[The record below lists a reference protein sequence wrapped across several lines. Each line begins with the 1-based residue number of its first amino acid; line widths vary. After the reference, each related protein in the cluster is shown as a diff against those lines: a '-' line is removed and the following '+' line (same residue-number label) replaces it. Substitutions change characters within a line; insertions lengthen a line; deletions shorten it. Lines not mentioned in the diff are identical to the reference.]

1 MKCPVCAHE
10 NPANAKYCLECGSR
24 FALTCG
30 KCRSELPLSAKFCL
44 ECGHPTSAS
53 TMPQA
58 SGFASPDSSTLK
70 PPAEENAISKS
81 APEGER
87 RQLTVLFCDL
97 VGFTELA
104 NRLDPEVLQGIV
116 RSYEDACAVCIT
128 RYEGYVFQR
137 LGDGIVAFFGYPLA
151 HEGEAQRAI
160 HAGLEIISTLS
171 QRDVPDVGHLT
182 VRIGIATGVV
192 VVSSAEKGAVGDTM
206 NLASRLQG
214 IAQPGSVVV
223 SQRVHRLAGGAF
235 DYEDLGEHMLKGISQ
250 PARAYRIVGVRQA
263 TSRFEAATQERLMPL
278 VGRDQELAL
287 LMERWRQARAG
298 EGQGV
303 MLVGEAGIG
312 KSRILRALLDELKGE
327 PHTRVQYQC
336 SPYHADSA
344 FWPVTQQ
351 LAHVA
356 GFEPSDTPERR
367 LDRLEALLVQTRKE
381 AAADTP
387 LIAALMGV
395 DGATRYGPLAL
406 APAALRT
413 RTLQALVDHMMGLAA
428 RHPMLLVMEDAHW
441 IDPTTLELLERIIDA
456 VAEAPVL
463 VVLTSRP
470 DNQPALAAHPHVTRL
485 ALNRLGREGVEAI
498 VAGLGGAKLPEATV
512 AAIVART
519 DGVPLFVEELTRAVV
534 ESGETSVPATL
545 YDTLM
550 ARLDRTA
557 EVKEIAQTA
566 ACIGREFDF
575 ALLAAISE
583 RPEAELVAGIDRLGA
598 AELVFRRGF
607 GTGARY
613 IFKHALVRD
622 AAYESL
628 LKSSRQ
634 VIHARLVTALE
645 ARGME
650 TPPEILARHAE
661 LAGMTDRA
669 IREYRHA
676 GDAAGARP
684 AYAEAVA
691 NYDAAL
697 RLLTTQEE
705 GRGRDEHQL
714 AIEIA
719 RGQALMAHFG
729 YAAPKT
735 TEAFAHA
742 RVLAEKVGDAR
753 SLFHVDWGQWQ
764 VSNVQANLPEA
775 LVRGR
780 RALAACDPDDPADI
794 RPLAHRLVG
803 SPLVAMGR
811 FAEAATHLQESLACY
826 DPDRHA
832 DHTRRF
838 GSDTRALSLI
848 WLASARWFQGAVEA
862 ALTDM
867 EASLAFVRQ
876 VDNAFARC
884 QGLGHIGV
892 LRALIDPAGA
902 DASVAELLASTHRHG
917 VQFFEAVG
925 HGLRTGVRTAQGD
938 HRGALDDA
946 ARAREGFSRSG
957 ARIFQPLV
965 LNFAAQAQM
974 AVGRFDDAAATLAD
988 IDAMIEAGQRW
999 GEAETR
1005 RVEGDLMLACGDAVA
1020 AEACWRRA
1028 IAVAQGQG
1036 AASWELRA
1044 TTRLAG
1050 LLIDRGATN
1059 DAAILL
1065 AEAFK
1070 KIDGGSDTPDLVL
1083 ATTMLRELGATL

>member
-1 MKCPVCAHE
+1 MKCPRCAHE
-10 NPANAKYCLECGSR
+10 NPANAKFCVECGSR
-24 FALTCG
+24 FALICA
-30 KCRSELPLSAKFCL
+30 KCRSELPPSAKFCL
-44 ECGHPTSAS
+44 ECGHPSNASAK
-53 TMPQA
+53 PQA
-58 SGFASPDSSTLK
+58 IGFVSPVSSTTK
-70 PPAEENAISKS
+70 HPAEEIAVSTS

-104 NRLDPEVLQGIV
+104 NRLDPEVLQGVI

-151 HEGEAQRAI
+151 HESEAERAI
-160 HAGLEIISTLS
+160 HAGLEIIATLS
-171 QRDVPDVGHLT
+171 KRVVLDTGHFA

-214 IAQPGSVVV
+214 IAQPGSIVV
-223 SQRVHRLAGGAF
+223 SERVHRLAGGAF
-235 DYEDLGEHMLKGISQ
+235 NYEDLGEHMLKGIRQ
-250 PARAYRIVGVRQA
+250 PTRAYRIVGVRQA

-278 VGRDQELAL
+278 IGRDQELAL
-287 LMERWRQARAG
+287 LMERWRQAREG

-312 KSRILRALLDELKGE
+312 KSRILRALLDGLKDE
-327 PHTRVQYQC
+327 PHTRLQYQC

-351 LAHVA
+351 FAHA
-356 GFEPSDTPERR
+356 AAFEPGETPERR
-367 LDRLEALLVQTRKE
+367 LDRLEALLTQAGKE
-381 AAADTP
+381 AVADAP
-387 LIAALMGV
+387 LIATLMGI
-395 DGATRYGPLAL
+395 DGSARYGPLTL
-406 APAALRT
+406 APAALRM
-413 RTLQALVDHMMGLAA
+413 RTLQALVDQVLGLAA
-428 RHPMLLVMEDAHW
+428 RHPVVLVMEDAHW
-441 IDPTTLELLERIIDA
+441 IDPTTLELFERIIDA

-470 DNQPALAAHPHVTRL
+470 DNQPTLAAHPHVTRL
-485 ALNRLGREGVEAI
+485 VLNRLGRAGVEAI
-498 VAGLGGAKLPEATV
+498 VAGLGGAKLPVATV

-534 ESGETSVPATL
+534 ESGETSVPVTL

-557 EVKEIAQTA
+557 DVKEIAQTA

-575 ALLAAISE
+575 ALLSAIAE

-607 GTGARY
+607 GNGARY

-628 LKSSRQ
+628 LKSTRQ
-634 VIHARLVTALE
+634 AIHARLVAALDVE
-645 ARGME
+645 GMA

-669 IREYRHA
+669 IEEYHRA
-676 GDAAGARP
+676 GDAAAARP
-684 AYAEAVA
+684 AYAEAVS

-697 RLLTTQEE
+697 RPLATHAE
-705 GRGRDEHQL
+705 GRERDERQL

-735 TEAFAHA
+735 GEAFTRAG
-742 RVLAEKVGDAR
+742 VLAEKVGDAR

-764 VSNVQANLPEA
+764 VSNVQGDLPAA
-775 LVRGR
+775 LERGR
-780 RALAACDPDDPADI
+780 RALAACDPDDPADV

-811 FAEAATHLQESLACY
+811 FAEAAAHLRASLACY
-826 DPDRHA
+826 DPDRHG
-832 DHTRRF
+832 DHPRRY
-838 GSDTRALSLI
+838 GSDTRAVTLG
-848 WLASARWFQGAVEA
+848 WLASASWFQGDVDV

-867 EASLAFVRQ
+867 EASLALVRQ
-876 VDNAFARC
+876 LDNAFARC

-902 DASVAELLASTHRHG
+902 DDLVAELLKSSLRHG
-917 VQFFEAVG
+917 VQFWQAVA
-925 HGLRTGVRTAQGD
+925 HGLQTGVRTAQGD
-938 HRGALDDA
+938 YRGALDDA
-946 ARAREGFSRSG
+946 ARGRDGFRRAG

-965 LNFAAQAQM
+965 LNFAAQAQI
-974 AVGRFDDAAATLAD
+974 ALGHFDDAAATLGD
-988 IDAMIEAGQRW
+988 IDPMIQAGQRW

-1005 RVEGDLMLACGDAVA
+1005 RIEGELMLARGDVFA

-1028 IAVAQGQG
+1028 IAVAQAQG
-1036 AASWELRA
+1036 APSWELRA
-1044 TTRLAG
+1044 TTPLARLFVE
-1050 LLIDRGATN
+1050 RGANN

-1065 AEAFK
+1065 AEVIK
-1070 KIDGGSDTPDLVL
+1070 KIVGGRDTPDLVV
-1083 ATTMLRELGATL
+1083 AATMLRGLGASP